1 MKPKEWDLSGKN
13 ALVTVGGD
21 FISSSAILAL
31 EEANVS
37 IATSPAELG
46 ETMLNAMRKNYT

>member
-21 FISSSAILAL
+21 FISSS
-31 EEANVS
+31 S
-37 IATSPAELG
+37 IRRS
-46 ETMLNAMRKNYT
+46 RCKCVYTQF